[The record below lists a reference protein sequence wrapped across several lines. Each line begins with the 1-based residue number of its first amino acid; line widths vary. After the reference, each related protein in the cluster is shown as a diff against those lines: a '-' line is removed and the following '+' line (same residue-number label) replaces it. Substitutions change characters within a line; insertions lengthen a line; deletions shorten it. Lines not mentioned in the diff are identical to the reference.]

1 MHGRALPFGRAA
13 ARTHAA
19 IRTKRSA
26 AIIRTG
32 RLPGRFR
39 VEPADW
45 TGRWG
50 PDDMGGHKRSGG
62 VDGDG
67 VVHVGGPGDA
77 SPGGPAPEL
86 GTALGARVDDIVEQI
101 VARWGR
107 DRGRSGT
114 GPPGASAEEDVRRV
128 SRAATIAIAD
138 FLVTGRPVTA
148 VRAEVWDWTGEAP
161 FQRGITL
168 SEVTKLYLFWR
179 QICTAEIREI
189 GALTSLPEEVV
200 DRAMAVVRDGADSS
214 LVRMAKRFEATHH
227 QLETELE
234 EHQARLEHQALHDPL
249 TGLAN
254 RVLLLDRLDH
264 ALQRSA
270 RSPRSPRS
278 RADRPTVLF
287 MDLDHFKS
295 INDAS
300 GHSIGDQVLVAVG
313 ARLTALV
320 RPSDTVARLGGDEFV
335 VLCEEIGD
343 PGQAVALAERI
354 AAGLA
359 EPFPIGSR
367 EAFVAVSIGV
377 GSAGDGDDAESVL
390 GRADQAMYRAKQLGR
405 SRVVVYDPSIDRQ
418 AARRAELAA
427 ELHRALADGQLFVVY
442 QPVLH
447 LEGGHLVAREAL
459 LRWDHPRLGS
469 IAPGEFVPIAEESG
483 LITSIG
489 AWVLAEACRACAAWQ
504 GAGEP
509 EVGVTVNVSG
519 RQLEQPGLES
529 DVAEALRSSGIAP
542 GSLTLEVTESLLVAG
557 HPEARSVLD
566 RLRGRGVRIAIDDF
580 GTGYSS
586 LSWLA
591 RLPLDT
597 LKVDRSFIAA
607 LGVVEGELAIVRAMI
622 HLAHTLGLE
631 VVAEGVE
638 TESQL
643 AELTTLGCD
652 QAQGY
657 LFGRPAPLAPAP
669 LAPVAPAPVA
679 PAPDPPAAGRARS
692 PGRAAN

>member
-1 MHGRALPFGRAA
+1 MHRRCTVGRYRLARPPPARGDLHAAICRDHQVRALPCGAGGLDGVLGA
-13 ARTHAA
+13 
-19 IRTKRSA
+19 
-26 AIIRTG
+26 
-32 RLPGRFR
+32 
-39 VEPADW
+39 
-45 TGRWG
+45 
-50 PDDMGGHKRSGG
+50 DMGGQKRSRR

-67 VVHVGGPGDA
+67 VGHVAGSADA
-77 SPGGPAPEL
+77 SRAGPAPEL
-86 GTALGARVDDIVEQI
+86 GAALGARADDIVEQI

-107 DRGRSGT
+107 GRSGT
-114 GPPGASAEEDVRRV
+114 GPPGGSAEADVRRV
-128 SRAATIAIAD
+128 TRAGTLAIAD

-148 VRAEVWDWTGEAP
+148 ARAEVWDWTGEAP

-179 QICTAEIREI
+179 QICIGEIQEI
-189 GALTSLPEEVV
+189 GAARSLPEGVV
-200 DRAMAVVRDGADSS
+200 DRAVAAVRDGADSS

-254 RVLLLDRLDH
+254 RVLLLDRLEH

-270 RSPRSPRS
+270 RSSAAP
-278 RADRPTVLF
+278 ADWPTVLF

-313 ARLTALV
+313 ARLAALV
-320 RPSDTVARLGGDEFV
+320 RLSDTVARLGGDEFV

-354 AAGLA
+354 AASLA

-377 GSAGDGDDAESVL
+377 GFAADGDDAESVL

-405 SRVVVYDPSIDRQ
+405 GRVVVYDPSIDRQ

-447 LEGGHLVAREAL
+447 LEAGRLVAREAL

-489 AWVLAEACRACAAWQ
+489 AWVLTEACRACAAWQ
-504 GAGEP
+504 RAGEP
-509 EVGVTVNVSG
+509 DVGVTVNVSG
-519 RQLEQPGLES
+519 RQLEQPRLES

-542 GSLTLEVTESLLVAG
+542 SALTLEVTESLLVAG

-566 RLRGRGVRIAIDDF
+566 RLRGQGVRIAIDDF

-638 TESQL
+638 TEMQR

-669 LAPVAPAPVA
+669 LAPAPPAPAPPA
-679 PAPDPPAAGRARS
+679 PAPLAEGRAHP
-692 PGRAAN
+692 PGPGER

>member
-1 MHGRALPFGRAA
+1 
-13 ARTHAA
+13 
-19 IRTKRSA
+19 
-26 AIIRTG
+26 
-32 RLPGRFR
+32 
-39 VEPADW
+39 
-45 TGRWG
+45 
-50 PDDMGGHKRSGG
+50 MGGRKRSGR
-62 VDGDG
+62 
-67 VVHVGGPGDA
+67 GGGAGPVA
-77 SPGGPAPEL
+77 LRAATSPAGPAPEL
-86 GTALGARVDDIVEQI
+86 GAALGARADDIVEQI
-101 VARWGR
+101 VARWG
-107 DRGRSGT
+107 RGRSGT
-114 GPPGASAEEDVRRV
+114 GPPGASAEADVRRV
-128 SRAATIAIAD
+128 TRAGTLAIAD

-148 VRAEVWDWTGEAP
+148 TRAEVWDWTGEAP
-161 FQRGITL
+161 FHRGITL

-179 QICTAEIREI
+179 QVCTGAIREI
-189 GALTSLPEEVV
+189 GAAMSLPEEIV
-200 DRAMAVVRDGADSS
+200 DRAVAAVRDGADSS

-264 ALQRSA
+264 ALQRSTRRPA
-270 RSPRSPRS
+270 Y
-278 RADRPTVLF
+278 RPTVLF

-343 PGQAVALAERI
+343 PAQAVALAERI

-377 GSAGDGDDAESVL
+377 GCASDGDDAEAVL

-405 SRVVVYDPSIDRQ
+405 GRVVVYDPSIDRQ
-418 AARRAELAA
+418 AARRAELAS

-489 AWVLAEACRACAAWQ
+489 AWVLTEACSACAAWQ
-504 GAGEP
+504 RAGEP

-519 RQLEQPGLES
+519 RQLDQPGLEP

-542 GSLTLEVTESLLVAG
+542 GALTLEVTESLLVAG

-566 RLRGRGVRIAIDDF
+566 RLRAVGVRIAIDDF

-597 LKVDRSFIAA
+597 LKVDRSFIAG

-657 LFGRPAPLAPAP
+657 LFGRPAPLAQAPPAPAPPAPAPPAPEPPAPAP
-669 LAPVAPAPVA
+669 LTPPAPAPPA
-679 PAPDPPAAGRARS
+679 PARPAPARPAPARPA
-692 PGRAAN
+692 PGAL